1 MRVETSCSYFPLWNR
16 ALEFAIVRTKS
27 GLAVARGSDASVEQ
41 DVDRDLADRAA
52 ALLAYLVEK
61 QEPPP

>member
-1 MRVETSCSYFPLWNR
+1 MRVEISCSYFPLWNR
-16 ALEFAIVRTKS
+16 ALKFAIVRTKS
-27 GLAVARGSDASVEQ
+27 GLAIALGSDASVEQ

>member
-1 MRVETSCSYFPLWNR
+1 MRVEISCSYFPLWNR
-16 ALEFAIVRTKS
+16 ALKFAIVRTKS
-27 GLAVARGSDASVEQ
+27 GLAVALGSDASVEQ